1 MLREK
6 QVIAA
11 NYQVVVYLA
20 DAIFCLNSW
29 MKRRNENLVR
39 AQGNRILKP
48 EHFEQVVFIQCGFQS
63 FGLHP
68 ALDAP
73 LVL

>member
-1 MLREK
+1 MMLLDLFNPCLISEITFSVRSPWKKGRARDRET
-6 QVIAA
+6 
-11 NYQVVVYLA
+11 
-20 DAIFCLNSW
+20 
-29 MKRRNENLVR
+29 
-39 AQGNRILKP
+39 QGNRILKP
-48 EHFEQVVFIQCGFQS
+48 EHLEQVVFIQCGFQS